1 MMNSSIALPRW
12 LLATGIAALLIA
24 PAAQANDAPR
34 LSVQANA
41 HVEVVPDT
49 ATLNARLWEETP
61 AIDRQA
67 EEDEAALGNAREKL
81 ETRARELINTLEAQ
95 GIDRD
100 DISAGSLNIYPHQIH
115 QRTED
120 GNGETL
126 KRTRIERPFT
136 VTLNDT
142 EQVSTILDALIGAGV
157 NQLDGVEFDLK
168 DRDEV
173 TDEAL
178 VKALESARRK
188 ATLMA
193 ETLGA
198 ELGSVNHIEET
209 HSPSFQPRMMAMSA
223 ELSDAA
229 GGSAPKSEYRP
240 GTIRIDAGVSVE
252 WSLKE

>member
-1 MMNSSIALPRW
+1 MNTSIALPRW
-12 LLATGIAALLIA
+12 LLATGIAALLIT
-24 PAAQANDAPR
+24 PAAQASDVPL

-61 AIDRQA
+61 AIERQA
-67 EEDEAALGNAREKL
+67 AEDEGALSTAREQL

-100 DISAGSLNIYPHQIH
+100 DISAGSLNISPRQIH
-115 QRTED
+115 NRSQD

-126 KRTRIERPFT
+126 KHTRLERPFT

-142 EQVSTILDALIGAGV
+142 DQVSAIMDALIGAGV

-168 DRDEV
+168 DRDAV

-178 VKALESARRK
+178 VKALENARRK

-198 ELGSVNHIEET
+198 ELGTVNYIEET
-209 HSPSFQPRMMAMSA
+209 QSPMFQPRRMAMSA
-223 ELSDAA
+223 ELSDAT
-229 GGSAPKSEYRP
+229 GGRAPKSEYRP
-240 GTIRIDAGVSVE
+240 GTLRIDAGVNVE

>member
-1 MMNSSIALPRW
+1 MNTSIALPRW

-24 PAAQANDAPR
+24 PVAQASDAPR

-61 AIDRQA
+61 AIERQA
-67 EEDEAALGNAREKL
+67 EEDEAALGNAREQL
-81 ETRARELINTLEAQ
+81 EARARELINTLEAQ

-100 DISAGSLNIYPHQIH
+100 DISAGSLNIYPRQIH

-126 KRTRIERPFT
+126 KRTRLERPFT

-142 EQVSTILDALIGAGV
+142 EQVSTILDALIGSGV
-157 NQLDGVEFDLK
+157 NQMDGVEFDLK
-168 DRDEV
+168 DRDAV

-198 ELGSVNHIEET
+198 ELGTVNHIEET
-209 HSPSFQPRMMAMSA
+209 QSPSFQPRMMTMSA

>member
-1 MMNSSIALPRW
+1 MTNTSIALPRW

-126 KRTRIERPFT
+126 KRTRLERPFT

-168 DRDEV
+168 DRDAV